1 MTSRDT
7 FAHQLLAWFDCH
19 GRHDLPWQHPRSPY
33 RVWLSEIM
41 LQQTQVAVVMPYFQ
55 RFVAALPDL
64 PALAAADEDAVLA
77 LWSGLG
83 YYSRARNL
91 HATARLC
98 MQRHG
103 GELPRNAEALMALPG
118 IGRSTAGA
126 ILAQAWGD
134 RFAILDGNVRRVLCR
149 YHGVGGWPGLPTV
162 QQHLWEL
169 AESHLTRTRLAD
181 YTQAQMDLGATVCT
195 RQRPACA
202 RCPLA
207 RRCVAHATGRTA
219 KLPTPKPGKA
229 IPQREAIV
237 LLLRDAKR
245 RVLLHKRP
253 TNGVWAALW
262 SLPQFETFDAAA
274 DWHRDRFH
282 GTLDT
287 HAALPAIRHA
297 FTHYRLHLQPLQLL
311 VGKPTRTLSDDA
323 ALRWFATNELPDLGI
338 PAPIRTLLNAV
349 LDD

>member
-1 MTSRDT
+1 MTTRDT
-7 FAHQLLAWFDCH
+7 FARRLLAWFDRH
-19 GRHDLPWQHPRSPY
+19 GRHVLPWQHPRSPY

-55 RFVAALPDL
+55 RFVATLPDL

-91 HATARLC
+91 HATARWC

-103 GELPRNAEALMALPG
+103 GELPRNAQALMALPG

-149 YHGVGGWPGLPTV
+149 YHGVDGWPGLPTV
-162 QQHLWEL
+162 QQRLWEL
-169 AESHLTRTRLAD
+169 AESHLPRTRLAD

-262 SLPQFETFDAAA
+262 SLPQFDTFAAAA

-282 GTLDT
+282 GTFDT

-297 FTHYRLHLQPLQLL
+297 FTHYRLHLRPLQLL

-323 ALRWFATNELPDLGI
+323 ALRWFAANELPDLGI

-349 LDD
+349 RDD